1 MTVVSD
7 SHAARVV
14 RARQRESGQNN
25 RVMVTD
31 AIECA
36 PISVGYYRP
45 DAYLALSQDRA
56 LHPLAAIIH
65 GHFIP
70 PKRPWPQIHSGLR
83 PLGEKVCAE
92 VLFTNQRPIYD
103 HESGFQVS
111 SAGEIL
117 FASCNLT
124 ETDDLPLSRL
134 TEGLYSK
141 LLQLVESR
149 GYPNLLRV
157 WNLVQ
162 GINEQQ
168 DGLERYRQFCVGRHE
183 AFAKHDLFLGECY
196 PSASAVGSPD
206 SGLQVYCLAAPVP
219 GKTVENPNQI
229 SAYRY
234 PTQYGPRSPS
244 FSRALIK
251 RWDRSSCL
259 FISGTASITG
269 HETRHIGRLA
279 AQTEETLSNLTTL
292 IGVAAQASGDT
303 FALGPRTS
311 TLKVFVRRA
320 SDYPDVRDLLEQNLG
335 PCDDVLY
342 LEADLCR
349 SELLFE
355 IEGVVVSPLLHK

>member
-1 MTVVSD
+1 
-7 SHAARVV
+7 
-14 RARQRESGQNN
+14 
-25 RVMVTD
+25 MVTD
-31 AIECA
+31 AIEYV

-45 DAYLALSQDRA
+45 DDYLALSQDGA
-56 LHPLAAIIH
+56 PHPLAAIIH

-83 PLGEKVCAE
+83 PLGEEVCAE
-92 VLFTNQRPIYD
+92 VLFTVQRPIYG

-134 TEGLYSK
+134 TEDLYSK

-149 GYPNLLRV
+149 GYPNLLRI

-183 AFAKHDLFLGECY
+183 AFAKHDLFLGELY
-196 PSASAVGSPD
+196 SSASAVGSLEA
-206 SGLQVYCLAAPVP
+206 GLRIYCLAAPDP

-251 RWDRSSCL
+251 KWDRSSCL
-259 FISGTASITG
+259 FLSGTASIIG

-279 AQTEETLSNLTTL
+279 AQTEEAFSNLTTL
-292 IGVAAQASGDT
+292 IGAAARASGDT

-311 TLKVFVRRA
+311 TLKAFVRRA
-320 SDYPDVRDLLEQNLG
+320 SDHPEVRDLLQRHLG
-335 PCDDVLY
+335 LRVDVLY

-355 IEGVVVSPLLHK
+355 IEGVVITPPLPM